1 MEFNVTLMSSNLR
14 LRDTAVADRLEWT
27 ACRPFKACLSE
38 KPRVFRFFLATLVLG
53 VSGCSQPASKPSSG
67 GSNASALFGEG
78 DEVILDRTSREL
90 TSGLPPA
97 KSTSTQG
104 ANQQGRWSIVL
115 ETVAGDAH
123 QLHAKSTLQAITQ
136 RYPEL
141 RNAFVQA
148 TDRGSAVW
156 IGHFDA
162 PTTPAAKAA
171 LKRVQAMTNQRQP
184 AFPRAFLSVLPDTS
198 PVRELDLRRARI
210 LFPNVNPLYTL
221 QIAAWGTF
229 GSSEISWA
237 SVQADA
243 ERYAAQLRRRGHQ
256 AFYYH
261 DAVTELSVVTIGV
274 FDRRAYDAQSTLFSP
289 EVELLR
295 RKFPRHL
302 INGEAVEVELKPGDP
317 RSRVPQECRLVVVP
331 ELP

>member
-1 MEFNVTLMSSNLR
+1 MSSNPR
-14 LRDTAVADRLEWT
+14 PHDTAVADHFPW
-27 ACRPFKACLSE
+27 AAYRPFKACIRE
-38 KPRVFRFFLATLVLG
+38 KPRVFRFFLATLILG
-53 VSGCSQPASKPSSG
+53 VAGCSQPTSRGRANP
-67 GSNASALFGEG
+67 SALFDEG
-78 DEVILDRTSREL
+78 DEVVVDPRSRTL
-90 TSGLPPA
+90 ASGLPPA
-97 KSTSTQG
+97 KSSTTRA
-104 ANQQGRWSIVL
+104 ANQHGRWSIVL
-115 ETVAGDAH
+115 VTVAGDAH
-123 QLHAKSTLQAITQ
+123 ELNAKGMLRTITQ
-136 RYPEL
+136 RYPDV
-141 RNAFVQA
+141 RTAFIRA
-148 TDRGSAVW
+148 TERGSAIW
-156 IGHFDA
+156 FGHFES

-171 LKRVQAMTNQRQP
+171 LKRVQAITNQRQP
-184 AFPRAFLSVLPDTS
+184 AFPLAFLSVLPDDS

-229 GSSEISWA
+229 GGTEISWA

-289 EVELLR
+289 EVELLK

-302 INGEAVEVELKPGDP
+302 INGEAVEVELKAGDP